1 MNGRIGT
8 LRKDIIKLL
17 DLPYRYEQPIYISNA
32 NIEHMK
38 RKHFQDY
45 LKYGTEIKEI
55 IKNPTYIAKNPKQN
69 SIEYI
74 KEYKLDNN
82 TLVLVAVRASHQGKL
97 FVRTMF
103 TMSEKKKDI
112 YLRKGYAKKMLVEY
126 LKKIKCML

>member
-1 MNGRIGT
+1 MNRRIGT

-55 IKNPTYIAKNPKQN
+55 IKNPTYIAKNQN
-69 SIEYI
+69 KILLNI
-74 KEYKLDNN
+74 
-82 TLVLVAVRASHQGKL
+82 
-97 FVRTMF
+97 
-103 TMSEKKKDI
+103 
-112 YLRKGYAKKMLVEY
+112 
-126 LKKIKCML
+126 LKNIS

>member
-1 MNGRIGT
+1 MNRRIGT

-45 LKYGTEIKEI
+45 LKYGTEIKAI

-82 TLVLVAVRASHQGKL
+82 IFVLVAVRASHQGKL

-103 TMSEKKKDI
+103 AMSEKKKDI
-112 YLRKGYAKKMLVEY
+112 YLRKGYAKK
-126 LKKIKCML
+126 C